1 MDVDGEV
8 FTVKISP
15 LGNGGESTITAEEA
29 QVSLQ
34 PRELPDGAILCGAP
48 GLILSI
54 LVGVGDEVAEGG
66 EIATIET
73 MKMRRSIVASCGG
86 VVREVLA
93 QAGQMVAAEDVLMVV
108 A

>member
-1 MDVDGEV
+1 M
-8 FTVKISP
+8 
-15 LGNGGESTITAEEA
+15 
-29 QVSLQ
+29 LQ